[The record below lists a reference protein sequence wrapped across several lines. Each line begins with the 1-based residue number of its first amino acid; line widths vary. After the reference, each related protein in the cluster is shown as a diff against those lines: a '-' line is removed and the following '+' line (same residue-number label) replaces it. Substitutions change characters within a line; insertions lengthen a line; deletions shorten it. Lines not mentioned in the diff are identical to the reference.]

1 MFYFLF
7 QGYVWRCYQNWNI
20 PISLIYILEIVLER
34 TEPYEIQHVAILHV
48 ANEARLRKSVVQNL
62 FRSHRMKVYKSFD
75 EINSNSD
82 RVGIVQGSFH
92 QRNALLFLTTADGQC
107 SCVAM
112 FSVVYS
118 LFKDI
123 NL

>member
-1 MFYFLF
+1 M
-7 QGYVWRCYQNWNI
+7 G
-20 PISLIYILEIVLER
+20 R

-48 ANEARLRKSVVQNL
+48 ANETRLRKSVVQNL
-62 FRSHRMKVYKSFD
+62 FRSHRMKGYKSFD

-92 QRNALLFLTTADGQC
+92 QRNALLFLTTAGGQC

>member
-1 MFYFLF
+1 M
-7 QGYVWRCYQNWNI
+7 
-20 PISLIYILEIVLER
+20 ER

-62 FRSHRMKVYKSFD
+62 FRSHRMKVYKSF
-75 EINSNSD
+75 
-82 RVGIVQGSFH
+82 GIVQGSFH

>member
-1 MFYFLF
+1 M
-7 QGYVWRCYQNWNI
+7 G
-20 PISLIYILEIVLER
+20 R

-48 ANEARLRKSVVQNL
+48 ANETRLRKSVVQNL
-62 FRSHRMKVYKSFD
+62 FRSHRMKGYKSFD

-92 QRNALLFLTTADGQC
+92 QRNALLFLTTVGGQC